1 MDVVKQKKASNKV
14 ETTASKQQWLRVKNK
29 IKQQD
34 NHEYN
39 CTLKSLFKELT
50 QKHMV

>member
-14 ETTASKQQWLRVKNK
+14 ETTASKQQWLWVKNK

-34 NHEYN
+34 NHEY
-39 CTLKSLFKELT
+39 KSLFKELT

>member
-1 MDVVKQKKASNKV
+1 MLWSRKRRAIKLKQQQ
-14 ETTASKQQWLRVKNK
+14 ASKQQWLRVKNK

-34 NHEYN
+34 NHEY
-39 CTLKSLFKELT
+39 KSLFKELT